1 MEDADKRNLL
11 SALIDEIQVYEE
23 EQAKGQW
30 LKSIGFKLP
39 IIDSKM
45 NLSLDKDSHVETVCL
60 LGIRNAKPDTRVKL
74 SVDTEELQ
82 RVKNGEKIEK

>member
-23 EQAKGQW
+23 EQANGQW

-45 NLSLDKDSHVETVCL
+45 NLSLDKDSHVETVGL
-60 LGIRNAKPDTRVKL
+60 LGIRNAKPDTHVKL